1 MSDTTS
7 KAATGKAIAS
17 NAALFAEHRRELV
30 AAAYRVLGS
39 ISDAEDVVQETWLR
53 WAEVDTG
60 SIEHPRAYLLKATT
74 RQALNHLRHHAR
86 LRETYIGPWLPEPL
100 SSHHDPAADATV
112 EVAESVSLAM
122 LVVLETLSPAERAT
136 FVLHDVFGLPFAE
149 VASALDRSQ
158 ASVRQLAHR
167 AREHVEARAPR
178 HPVDHS
184 THRQV
189 TERFLKAAVGGSL
202 ESLLSLLAPDVVM
215 YNDGGG
221 LRKAALKPVR
231 TPEHALRFTL
241 GVMTK
246 PDAPTRYELAEVNG
260 HAAIV
265 GYTDAGVDTLIS
277 LVLDGG
283 VVTEIYVVRNPEK
296 LRRVASG

>member
-1 MSDTTS
+1 MTDP
-7 KAATGKAIAS
+7 TG
-17 NAALFAEHRRELV
+17 NANSALFAEHRRELV

-53 WAEVDTG
+53 WADVDAT

-86 LRETYIGPWLPEPL
+86 LRETYVGPWLPEPL
-100 SSHHDPAADATV
+100 SPGHETAADATV

-136 FVLHDVFGLPFAE
+136 FVLHDVFGLPFEE
-149 VASALDRSQ
+149 VAQALDRSP
-158 ASVRQLAHR
+158 ASVRQPAHR
-167 AREHVEARAPR
+167 AREHVQARAPR
-178 HPVDHS
+178 HPVDHR
-184 THRQV
+184 THREV
-189 TERFLKAAVGGSL
+189 TERFLQAAVGGSL
-202 ESLLSLLAPDVVM
+202 ESMLSLLAPDVVM
-215 YNDGGG
+215 YSDGGG

-231 TPEHALRFTL
+231 TPEHVLRFAL

-260 HAAIV
+260 QTAIV
-265 GYTDAGVDTLIS
+265 GYTDAGVDTVIS

-283 VVTEIYVVRNPEK
+283 IVTEIYVVRNPEK
-296 LRRVASG
+296 LRRVAAG